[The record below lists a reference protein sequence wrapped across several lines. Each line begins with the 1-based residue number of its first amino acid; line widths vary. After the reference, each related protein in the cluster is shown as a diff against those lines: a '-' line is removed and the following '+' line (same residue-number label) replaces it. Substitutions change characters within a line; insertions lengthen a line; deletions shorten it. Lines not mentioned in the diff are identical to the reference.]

1 VSRHCRSA
9 LNEHQ
14 CNNIYAM
21 PCNMAI
27 AASAPMRNAIAGNSV
42 MSESNA
48 SIVPSSHNMWRS
60 ISTNLVMPVE
70 FESMMLPCSDSWR
83 SIAGNLKMPAEF
95 ANMLPSDSW
104 RSIAGNLSMPTE
116 FANMLPPSG
125 NICLQCY
132 GDHPIDFACSSSN
145 VDMSIINQN
154 QAVMANVCR
163 HCLGDH
169 PIETAC
175 LSDTN
180 LLMDAASI
188 HGQPHICLFCGGDH
202 ILNQACPCFRCGHQH
217 KGDCQSICPLCRRSH
232 AIGSRCRANAAN
244 FTARRRMQAIFCDD
258 DDIVDRAPPERH
270 FLGLM
275 VLECP
280 YCKARSW
287 RGEKLSCCHHGAV
300 HLPLQD
306 MVPAQLSAIILSPH
320 VRQNIRPYNT
330 IMAFAS
336 TGHQNKSIVGGTFV
350 LGGRAYHRI
359 GSLLPGKH
367 VC

>member
-1 VSRHCRSA
+1 
-9 LNEHQ
+9 
-14 CNNIYAM
+14 M
-21 PCNMAI
+21 P
-27 AASAPMRNAIAGNSV
+27 
-42 MSESNA
+42 
-48 SIVPSSHNMWRS
+48 
-60 ISTNLVMPVE
+60 
-70 FESMMLPCSDSWR
+70 
-83 SIAGNLKMPAEF
+83 
-95 ANMLPSDSW
+95 
-104 RSIAGNLSMPTE
+104 
-116 FANMLPPSG
+116 
-125 NICLQCY
+125 
-132 GDHPIDFACSSSN
+132 
-145 VDMSIINQN
+145 
-154 QAVMANVCR
+154 
-163 HCLGDH
+163 
-169 PIETAC
+169 
-175 LSDTN
+175 
-180 LLMDAASI
+180 
-188 HGQPHICLFCGGDH
+188 
-202 ILNQACPCFRCGHQH
+202 
-217 KGDCQSICPLCRRSH
+217 
-232 AIGSRCRANAAN
+232 
-244 FTARRRMQAIFCDD
+244 AIFCDD